1 MKKAICERRCIRA
14 DEEPCDKDRRV
25 LNVRSFFDEM
35 RSLTSS
41 TPEDTLAIRFSGAYC
56 IAIPAMRAG
65 ASERSENEQECRLR
79 SHMMADFSA

>member
-1 MKKAICERRCIRA
+1 
-14 DEEPCDKDRRV
+14 
-25 LNVRSFFDEM
+25 M